1 MFGCGINVP
10 DIITFFPQNIRI
22 IYSTNTSTDKNDKN
36 WTLCDH
42 KNFKKK
48 KDNLSKICE
57 SILILFSGKKI
68 HLEQYTVHCN
78 RNEDHTISFKNT

>member
-1 MFGCGINVP
+1 MFLILSR
-10 DIITFFPQNIRI
+10 FFPKISGLFIPQIQVRI
-22 IYSTNTSTDKNDKN
+22 KMTRIGHFVIIK
-36 WTLCDH
+36 TL
-42 KNFKKK
+42 KKK

-78 RNEDHTISFKNT
+78 RNEYHTISFKNT